1 MAELKIDSFDYGPEG
16 HKISVLMRENRQELR
31 TTEKTFEETVVL

>member
-1 MAELKIDSFDYGPEG
+1 MAEVKTDSFDYAHEG
-16 HKISVLMRENRQELR
+16 HKISLLMRENRQELL